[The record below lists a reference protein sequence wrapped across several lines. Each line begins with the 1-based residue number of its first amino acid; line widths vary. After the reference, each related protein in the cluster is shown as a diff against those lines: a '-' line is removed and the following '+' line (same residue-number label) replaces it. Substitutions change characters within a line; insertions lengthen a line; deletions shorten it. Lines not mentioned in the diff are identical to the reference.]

1 MTTRLTG
8 YRIFIASP
16 GGLAEIRT
24 AFRNVLEKYNVED
37 AIRRNVVF
45 IPVGWEATLGGLGR
59 PQALIN
65 RELEECDAL
74 VLVLHDRWGSHPG
87 DPGGATSGT
96 EEEYKLAQKCHA
108 DPDRAMK
115 DIQVFFRSVEPNQM
129 ADPGVQLKAVLDF
142 KGKLERERR
151 LMYYQFETAADFE
164 DRLRT
169 FLASCVH
176 ELEIGSANPVIGTHP
191 AVATIGGDA
200 EATAL
205 VVSLQ
210 ANNLEHAAD
219 TGEGKPEQLLQ
230 RARRL
235 ARAGLI
241 TSAETIFADL
251 ATGAGD
257 VEAMLYYGEFLT
269 EQHRKTQ
276 AAAMYERA
284 VVTARAL
291 GDEVLLGRAEVG
303 DSRLLAR
310 TGRVNEA
317 VRAARDAVAHL
328 AEEKG
333 PHLAEAQINLADL
346 LSSPDE
352 RPEQESLLATAE
364 AILHASPQPVLL
376 ARAATVRAR
385 LSQEDGDHRRS
396 AELYRDAIR
405 ITEEAGLTDDL
416 GDLHVGRG
424 SALEELGEIEDARSA
439 YIAAE
444 QVLER
449 ARDLPKLADALD
461 HLGHVAQT
469 LGNDNEAERAFD
481 KAAGLFE
488 TINRYDA
495 AADAYAS
502 LGKLHEARGRKSE
515 AELALRQ
522 AIALAAKTREQDEVA
537 EFYKRLEALIAGQ
550 Q

>member
-1 MTTRLTG
+1 M
-8 YRIFIASP
+8 
-16 GGLAEIRT
+16 
-24 AFRNVLEKYNVED
+24 
-37 AIRRNVVF
+37 
-45 IPVGWEATLGGLGR
+45 
-59 PQALIN
+59 
-65 RELEECDAL
+65 
-74 VLVLHDRWGSHPG
+74 LVLHDRWGSHPG

-96 EEEYKLAQKCHA
+96 EEEYRLAQKCHV

-142 KGKLERERR
+142 KGKLERERQ

-176 ELEIGSANPVIGTHP
+176 ELEINASKPVTETHP
-191 AVATIGGDA
+191 AVAAIGGDA
-200 EATAL
+200 ESKAFVTP
-205 VVSLQ
+205 LQ
-210 ANNLEHAAD
+210 ATDLEQAAD
-219 TGEGKPEQLLQ
+219 TGVGDPEPPLQ

-235 ARAGLI
+235 ARLGLI

-257 VEAMLYYGEFLT
+257 VEAMLDYGEFLT
-269 EQHRKTQ
+269 AQHRKTQ

-284 VVTARAL
+284 VVTARAV

-328 AEEKG
+328 AVEKG
-333 PHLAEAQINLADL
+333 PHLAEAQINLSDL

-364 AILHASPQPVLL
+364 AILHVSPQPVLL

-385 LSQEDGDHRRS
+385 LAQEDGDHRRS
-396 AELYRDAIR
+396 ADLYKDAIR

-424 SALEELGEIEDARSA
+424 SALEKLGEIEEARTA

-449 ARDLPKLADALD
+449 ARDLPKLADAVD
-461 HLGHVAQT
+461 HLGHVAQI

-488 TINRYDA
+488 TIKRNDA

-502 LGKLHEARGRKSE
+502 LGKLHEAAGRKSK

-522 AIALAAKTREQDEVA
+522 AIALASNIKEQDELA
-537 EFYKRLEALIAGQ
+537 ELYERLQALIAS
-550 Q
+550 